1 MKNAR
6 KTSLQLLVLLALAL
20 VCSSAY
26 AGEAMPWD
34 GGLKKFADAMTGTT
48 AMYVSLLAFAGCMYQ
63 LIWGAEMTEFTKKLV
78 TVVCAGSGLVGAASL
93 AKNLLGVQV
102 TGAVVGGVAD
112 ASSSVEV
119 MIEWVRYLLQSGVI

>member
-1 MKNAR
+1 MKNER

-26 AGEAMPWD
+26 AGEPMPWD
-34 GGLKKFADAMTGTT
+34 SGLKKLADAMTGTT
-48 AMYVSLLAFAGCMYQ
+48 AMYISLLAFAGCMYQ
-63 LIWGAEMTEFTKKLV
+63 LIWGAEMTEFTKRLV
-78 TVVCAGSGLVGAASL
+78 TVVASGSGLVGAASL